1 MLAVVAMTA
10 ASVLGLQL
18 RQDRA
23 GAEQSLR
30 VPNPGVPALPIGYHE
45 SADLL
50 AQLPR
55 PAAEFVDNNP
65 IASPDEAPGQATPT
79 PDQSTEPP
87 DNEPT
92 PAPGETRTPRPRK
105 TPSPEPTPKRDPNAI
120 AYAYTVKAGD
130 TLSAI
135 ADSYDVSVD
144 SILWNNIH
152 VADANELY
160 VGQQLQI
167 PAVDGVIYSVTLG
180 DTLTGI
186 ADEFSTDVTRI
197 VGFKQ
202 NKIKNADAVPINT
215 QILIP
220 GGKPPAPKPV
230 PTEVPSEN
238 PDPSSTPGPSDTP
251 APEPPPTE
259 VPPSNVIPVGSAHT
273 TDRLRLRNG
282 SGTEHDTVAVM
293 PANSL
298 VEVLDAPKNG
308 WYPLHYA
315 GLTGWASG
323 DFLAS
328 GAPDPSV
335 QPQPEPSPSGW
346 VWPIIGPI
354 TSYFGPS
361 HPLGIDIGTNHVTG
375 LPVVAARG
383 GTVTFAGGNPCCS
396 YGYYVIID
404 HGDGFTSRYGHFSS
418 IGVSIGQH
426 VDAGQFIGLSG
437 NTGYSTG
444 PHVHFE
450 IRLNLVPMNPLNYLP

>member
-1 MLAVVAMTA
+1 MTA

-18 RQDRA
+18 SQDRA
-23 GAEQSLR
+23 GAQQSLR
-30 VPNPGVPALPIGYHE
+30 VPNPGAPALPIGYHE
-45 SADLL
+45 SASLL
-50 AQLPR
+50 ARLPR
-55 PAAEFVDNNP
+55 PSTSFVDNSP
-65 IASPDEAPGQATPT
+65 VTAPDEAPAEVTPT
-79 PDQSTEPP
+79 PQESPEPA
-87 DNEPT
+87 DDEPT

-105 TPSPEPTPKRDPNAI
+105 TPTPEPTPKRDPNAI

-130 TLSAI
+130 TLSGI
-135 ADSYDVSVD
+135 ATDYDVSVD

-186 ADEFSTDVTRI
+186 ADEFSTDVSRI
-197 VGFKQ
+197 VRFRQ
-202 NKIKNADAVPINT
+202 NRIKNADAVPTNT

-220 GGKPPAPKPV
+220 GGKPPAPDPV
-230 PTEVPSEN
+230 PAPSQVPSPN
-238 PDPSSTPGPSDTP
+238 PDPSSTPAPDDTP

-259 VPPSNVIPVGSAHT
+259 VPPSNVLAKGSAHT
-273 TDRLRLRNG
+273 TDRLRLRKG
-282 SGTEHDTVAVM
+282 AGTQFDTVTVM
-293 PANSL
+293 PSNAL
-298 VEVLDAPKNG
+298 VEVLDVPVDG

-323 DFLAS
+323 DYLAT
-328 GAPDPSV
+328 GAPDPST
-335 QPQPEPSPSGW
+335 QPQPQPSGSGW
-346 VWPIIGPI
+346 VWPLIGPI

-361 HPLGIDIGTNHVTG
+361 HPLGIDIGTNRVIG
-375 LPVVAARG
+375 LPIVAARG

-418 IGVSIGQH
+418 IGVNIGQH

-437 NTGYSTG
+437 STGYSTG
-444 PHVHFE
+444 PHLHFE
-450 IRLNLVPMNPLNYLP
+450 IRVNGVPVNPLSYLP